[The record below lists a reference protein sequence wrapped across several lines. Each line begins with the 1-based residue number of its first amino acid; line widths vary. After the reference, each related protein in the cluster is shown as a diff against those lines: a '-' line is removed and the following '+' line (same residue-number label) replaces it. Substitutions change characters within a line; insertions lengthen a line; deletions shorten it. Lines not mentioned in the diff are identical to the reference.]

1 MNAMSLRDWWTGRSR
16 EDRLDPLDLVLYT
29 RRTCP
34 LCDEMKHA
42 IAEADLPVAHV
53 LREVDID
60 SDPALVERFGR
71 SIPVLAIDGHV
82 AFKGRLTA
90 RDLVRKV
97 ERARREKPRA

>member
-1 MNAMSLRDWWTGRSR
+1 MSLRDWLTGRAR
-16 EDRLDPLDLVLYT
+16 EDRLDPLDLVLYS
-29 RRTCP
+29 RRDCP

-42 IAEADLPVAHV
+42 IAEADLALSRS
-53 LREVDID
+53 LRIVDID
-60 SDPALVERFGR
+60 TDPELVERFGR
-71 SIPVLAIDGHV
+71 SIPVLAIDGRV